1 MKTAYESLED
11 ITTHN
16 LNSCNTKKTF
26 VEKYNDMKL
35 MRASV
40 QLDIA
45 ELEKNILIAKQKADS
60 DHYRSQARPN
70 KMKENILELSLKT
83 NKKEI

>member
-1 MKTAYESLED
+1 
-11 ITTHN
+11 
-16 LNSCNTKKTF
+16 
-26 VEKYNDMKL
+26 
-35 MRASV
+35 MRARV

-60 DHYRSQARPN
+60 DHYLSQARQN
-70 KMKENILELSLKT
+70 KMKEEILELSLKT